1 MCKKNVM
8 KTLTLTAI
16 VAGIITLPLLLLKRK
31 EAEAETVSEENN
43 GYGTSDDS
51 PDWDV

>member
-1 MCKKNVM
+1 MCKGKVM

-16 VAGIITLPLLLLKRK
+16 VAGFITLPLLLMKKK
-31 EAEAETVSEENN
+31 EMELETVPQEND
-43 GYGTSDDS
+43 GYGSSDDS